1 MIGAGPTGLVL
12 AQLLKLNGGCHV
24 TLAANAGIKMELA
37 QKLEAADEYIFL
49 DRKHPE
55 KQWEQIKSDN
65 PYVRFNPSPVSRLVF
80 WIQLYCWCTDI
91 DIQGFDIVVEA
102 TGSAKI
108 LEDSINYVR
117 RGGKL
122 VVYGVYSKDARVTW
136 LPSKIFGDEITILGS
151 FSETFQ
157 FPNGRPCFKWCR

>member
-55 KQWEQIKSDN
+55 KQWEQIKTDN
-65 PYVRFNPSPVSRLVF
+65 PYVTPFSSSLICRALISWLRPL
-80 WIQLYCWCTDI
+80 
-91 DIQGFDIVVEA
+91 
-102 TGSAKI
+102 
-108 LEDSINYVR
+108 
-117 RGGKL
+117 
-122 VVYGVYSKDARVTW
+122 GVPRSSKM
-136 LPSKIFGDEITILGS
+136 PFIM
-151 FSETFQ
+151 
-157 FPNGRPCFKWCR
+157 